1 MAFDMTHEMPTAKTA
16 DSGPKKLSF
25 RHVWAFCAAILI
37 ALTAQLPAPAH
48 ANSKY
53 AAVVID
59 GHTGRMVYA
68 RSADRPRYPASLT
81 KVMTLYLLFEE
92 LEADRVNLNTRMQ
105 VSPRAAGQP
114 PSKLGVRAGTTI
126 TVDDAIHALVTKSAN
141 DVAVVVAEHISG
153 TEYRFAQRM
162 TTRARSLGMRR
173 TRFMNAS
180 GLPNNRQ
187 LTTARDMAT
196 LAQRVQ
202 RDFPNYF
209 GFFSVT
215 EFRFNGRRYTNH
227 NRLVGRYA
235 GTTGLKTGYTRAS
248 GFNLTATV
256 ERQGKY
262 LIGVV
267 LGGRTARSR
276 DDHMVSIL
284 DRAWGNAIA
293 MNSTRTRLAST
304 PMPRNRPGTRT
315 TRYVLA
321 SAVTA
326 PLPAPPPQ
334 GDTSLDIAFS
344 GPEDLALVDT
354 TTLRSTSLDAESD
367 AFNPTSWVIQ
377 VGAYAKPSEAVAR
390 IRQAINAAPVL
401 LANAVPVTMPVS
413 SSDQTLYRSRFGGL
427 NETNARKA
435 CRELSRAAISCIAIP
450 PHGWGRSASINR

>member
-1 MAFDMTHEMPTAKTA
+1 MTLKMTQTVAKAQTA
-16 DSGPKKLSF
+16 DSCHAMASSRYIWTLLTAAIIGLSF
-25 RHVWAFCAAILI
+25 QFS
-37 ALTAQLPAPAH
+37 TPAH
-48 ANSKY
+48 ANNKY

-59 GHTGRMVYA
+59 GHTGRIVYS

-81 KVMTLYLLFEE
+81 KVMTLYVLFEE
-92 LEADRVNLNTRMQ
+92 LEAGRINLNTRMR

-114 PSKLGVRAGTTI
+114 PSKIGVRAGTTI
-126 TVDDAIHALVTKSAN
+126 TVDNAIRALVTKSAN

-153 TEYRFAQRM
+153 SEYRFAQRM

-202 RDFPNYF
+202 RDFPDYYS
-209 GFFSVT
+209 FFSVT

-276 DDHMVSIL
+276 DDHMVAIL
-284 DRAWGNAIA
+284 DRAWGSAVA
-293 MNSTRTRLAST
+293 MNNPRTRLAST
-304 PMPRNRPGTRT
+304 PTPRTRPGTRT

-321 SAVTA
+321 SAVTT

-354 TTLRSTSLDAESD
+354 TTLQATSLEAESD

-377 VGAYAKPSEAVAR
+377 VGAYAEPSEAVAR
-390 IRQAINAAPVL
+390 IRQAVTAAPVL
-401 LANAVPVTMPVS
+401 LSNAVPITMPVS
-413 SSDQTLYRSRFGGL
+413 SSAQTLYRSRFGGL

-450 PHGWGRSASINR
+450 PHGWGRSASIEG

>member
-1 MAFDMTHEMPTAKTA
+1 MF
-16 DSGPKKLSF
+16 
-25 RHVWAFCAAILI
+25 
-37 ALTAQLPAPAH
+37 ALFVATGWQLTNPIPAH

-59 GHTGRMVYA
+59 GHTGRIVYA

-92 LEADRVNLNTRMQ
+92 LEAGRLNMNTRLH
-105 VSPRAAGQP
+105 VSPRAAGQA

-126 TVDDAIHALVTKSAN
+126 TVDQAIRALVTKSAN
-141 DVAVVVAEHISG
+141 DVAVIVAEHISG
-153 TEYRFAQRM
+153 SEYRFAQRM

-196 LAQRVQ
+196 LAQRIQ
-202 RDFPNYF
+202 KDFPDYY
-209 GFFSVT
+209 GFFSIT
-215 EFRFNGRRYTNH
+215 EFRYNGRRYTNH
-227 NRLVGRYA
+227 NSLVGRYS

-267 LGGRTARSR
+267 LGGQSARSR

-284 DRAWGNAIA
+284 DRAWGTAIA
-293 MNSTRTRLAST
+293 MNTPRTRLASA
-304 PMPRNRPGTRT
+304 PVPRTRPGTT
-315 TRYVLA
+315 PTRYLLA
-321 SAVTA
+321 SALTT

-334 GDTSLDIAFS
+334 GDMSLDVSFS
-344 GPEDLALVDT
+344 DT
-354 TTLRSTSLDAESD
+354 RGTEMATLDNLRSTTPAGNADTLNSS
-367 AFNPTSWVIQ
+367 SWAIQ
-377 VGAYAKPSEAVAR
+377 VGAYAQPSEAVAR
-390 IRQAINAAPVL
+390 IRQAVRVAPVL
-401 LANAVPVTMPVS
+401 LASAVPITMPVS
-413 SSDQTLYRSRFGGL
+413 SAAQTLYRSRFAGL

-435 CRELSRAAISCIAIP
+435 CRKLTRASISCIAIP
-450 PHGWGRSASINR
+450 PHGWDRTASANG